1 MVWPWPGTLRRRR
14 VMSGP
19 LEGVRLV
26 DLSNMLMAPYAT
38 QILGDMGAD
47 VIKVEAP
54 EGDPVRGVGPMRH
67 AGMGA
72 IFLNA
77 NRSKR
82 SLVLD
87 LKQGAGLA
95 ALFYLLKRADVL
107 VTNLRPQALERLGLN
122 YAAVSAINP
131 RIIYAGLFGFDQ
143 SGPYAA
149 KPAFDDLI
157 QGAISVPWL
166 AHMADGGEPR
176 YAPNAMVDRGVALW
190 AVGQITAA
198 LFKQVR
204 SGRGQKIDIPMFE
217 MMTSFVLGDHLQGHT
232 FDPPIGPMGY
242 ARMLNPDRR
251 PCRTSDGY
259 VCAMVYTDR
268 HWRSFFR
275 ELGREQEFERDPRY
289 RNMTSR
295 TEHIADIYRELAELL
310 VTRSTAEWLAL
321 FERADV
327 PAMPLNSPDSLVAD
341 PHLQATGFFTFTD
354 HPSEGRLRQMA
365 YPSTWSETQPAATRH
380 VPRLGEHSV
389 EVLRELG
396 YAEDKI
402 ADLIESGVT
411 APAPGGSGQAQT

>member
-1 MVWPWPGTLRRRR
+1 
-14 VMSGP
+14 MSGP
-19 LEGVRLV
+19 LEGVCII

-47 VIKVEAP
+47 VIKVEPPA
-54 EGDPVRGVGPMRH
+54 GDPIRGIGPMRH

-82 SLVLD
+82 SVVLD
-87 LKQGAGLA
+87 LKKPAGLS
-95 ALFYLLKRADVL
+95 ALTDLLKGADVL
-107 VTNLRPQALERLGLN
+107 VTNLRPQAIERLGLG
-122 YAAVSAINP
+122 YEEVAAINP
-131 RIIYAGLFGFDQ
+131 RIIYASLFGFDQ

-157 QGAISVPWL
+157 QGAVSVPWL
-166 AHMADGGEPR
+166 THMADGSQPR

-190 AVGQITAA
+190 AVGQVAAA
-198 LFKQVR
+198 LFRQAK
-204 SGRGQKIDIPMFE
+204 SGRGQKIEIPMFE

-251 PCRTSDGY
+251 PCRTSDGF
-259 VCAMVYTDR
+259 VCAMIYTDR

-275 ELGREQEFERDPRY
+275 ELGREEEFLRDPRY
-289 RNMTSR
+289 KSMTTR
-295 TEHIADIYRELAELL
+295 TEHIADLYRELAELL
-310 VTRSTAEWLAL
+310 LTRSTAAWLAL

-327 PAMPLNSPDSLVAD
+327 PAMPLNTPDSLVAD
-341 PHLQATGFFTFTD
+341 AHLQATGFFSFAD

-365 YPSTWSETQPAATRH
+365 YPSTWSDTQPAATRH
-380 VPRLGEHSV
+380 VPRLGEHSA
-389 EVLRELG
+389 EVLREIG
-396 YAEDKI
+396 YSDDRI
-402 ADLIESGVT
+402 RSLIESGVT
-411 APAPGGSGQAQT
+411 ATAPGGSGQPQV